1 MDLYDYTSK
10 FKVLIA
16 REKKAEVDFHTNE
29 IKTSIISYCMGTKI
43 FEKHFMLKND
53 KTCVDFPVSL
63 DFTKFN
69 QMRLEM
75 ENIENI
81 IENLD
86 QIRSNYRGGEKL
98 VDNISQNIKDLKLFK
113 TLTTLRKDVEIPKKI
128 EMYELQNINEKKLDE
143 FSKLHNLNI
152 NIAK

>member
-1 MDLYDYTSK
+1 
-10 FKVLIA
+10 
-16 REKKAEVDFHTNE
+16 
-29 IKTSIISYCMGTKI
+29 
-43 FEKHFMLKND
+43 MLSE
-53 KTCVDFPVSL
+53 F
-63 DFTKFN
+63 
-69 QMRLEM
+69 

-113 TLTTLRKDVEIPKKI
+113 TLTTLRKDVDIPKKI